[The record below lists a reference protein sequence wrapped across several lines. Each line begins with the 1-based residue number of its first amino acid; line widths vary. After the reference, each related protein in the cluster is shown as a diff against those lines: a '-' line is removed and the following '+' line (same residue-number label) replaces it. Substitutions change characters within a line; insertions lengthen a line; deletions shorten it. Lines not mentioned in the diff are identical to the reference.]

1 WTSAPPLLISGG
13 ARRLGSAYAPVAR
26 RLSYVIVSEGF
37 AHVLIAAT
45 LGTLSKHG
53 DAARANPACRN
64 LRGAERGFTAH
75 GALPLLV
82 SDRGNQESVV
92 YLLAFAQTALFSFV
106 FG

>member
-1 WTSAPPLLISGG
+1 
-13 ARRLGSAYAPVAR
+13 VAR
-26 RLSYVIVSEGF
+26 RLACVIVSEGF

-53 DAARANPACRN
+53 DAAWANPAGRD

-82 SDRGNQESVV
+82 GNRGNQESVV
-92 YLLAFAQTALFSFV
+92 DFVAFAQTALFSFLLV
-106 FG
+106 VEM